1 MFVLGMM
8 TRLHEGISVQDIRID
23 NKKIADELAVGRASG
38 FVNRTLKPF
47 LSGAY
52 TTSIVYLYILL
63 KRLIDKEDTRLELLE
78 LAGTNGQL
86 NCIKREKTIYKKVL

>member
-1 MFVLGMM
+1 M

-52 TTSIVYLYILL
+52 TTSIGYLYILL
-63 KRLIDKEDTRLELLE
+63 K
-78 LAGTNGQL
+78 
-86 NCIKREKTIYKKVL
+86 

>member
-1 MFVLGMM
+1 M
-8 TRLHEGISVQDIRID
+8 HEGISVQDIRID

-52 TTSIVYLYILL
+52 TTSIGYLYILL
-63 KRLIDKEDTRLELLE
+63 K
-78 LAGTNGQL
+78 
-86 NCIKREKTIYKKVL
+86 